1 MDDLI
6 NRQDAIDALKQHYW
20 DSELQKAKDDP
31 CVIDAMTDLDIRI
44 IKALPSSQTEQRWI
58 PCSERLPEEWRDV
71 LLSFDK
77 SITEWT
83 NVGYMFRDEETFE
96 YWFQSDGMS
105 YKKDDV
111 LAWMPL
117 PDAYEEDK

>member
-1 MDDLI
+1 MRL
-6 NRQDAIDALKQHYW
+6 IDADALMARLEERKDPFVSIGY
-20 DSELQKAKDDP
+20 LAGLCKAQEY
-31 CVIDAMTDLDIRI
+31 IDEAPTVE
-44 IKALPSSQTEQRWI
+44 PNRWI

-117 PDAYEEDK
+117 PEAYEEDD